1 MGSVE
6 QVAPGGDFWG
16 PFACQKTASQLM
28 HVRLHF
34 TKQRY
39 VILNIPYILWESLWD
54 SNFSVSVRDTLR
66 DTCVILIGHCVI
78 PWLPPERFAGISRC
92 VSMHNKLVF
101 HAYAVHTP
109 CIFHAYHIHIICIF
123 QAYSI
128 HIPCTS
134 RPQQIQKVSVL
145 SEMHFR

>member
-1 MGSVE
+1 M
-6 QVAPGGDFWG
+6 
-16 PFACQKTASQLM
+16 
-28 HVRLHF
+28 
-34 TKQRY
+34 
-39 VILNIPYILWESLWD
+39 ILNIPYILWESLWD

-101 HAYAVHTP
+101 HAYAMHTP

-134 RPQQIQKVSVL
+134 RPQQIQKSRCPQRCISGRPPVG
-145 SEMHFR
+145 SELIFIGLEDRGQIRHAFR